1 MKNNPIIQK
10 IKSREEAAACVK
22 QWQNEGEKVG
32 FTSGSFD
39 LLHLGH
45 IEYLEEASRHC
56 DRLVVA
62 INSDLSVRAYKGPKR
77 PICDE
82 RSRLHVIASLSSVDL
97 VFLFDET
104 NNNTNVK
111 VLRPDLYIKAG
122 DYNKSRMTSAGVVES
137 QGGKVLIVPFAT
149 GYSSSGIIEK
159 ILEVYGDEQPKSAP
173 ELHYER
179 APAIFIDRDG
189 TINEEFDYIDD
200 PKLFELIPG
209 AMEAIHSLGSAGYRI
224 VIVTNQPGIGFGYYS
239 KQDFFRVN
247 KKMLEAA
254 SAAGVVV
261 HKIYYCPHTK
271 AENCNCRKPLP
282 HFANR
287 AKEELNIDL
296 SRSFMIGDRGGDIMF
311 GKNSGMRTVLV
322 RTGAGSDTESS
333 DVKPDYVV
341 DNIKEA
347 ARLILS
353 LSPSRDALY

>member
-1 MKNNPIIQK
+1 MKNSPLIQK
-10 IKSREEAAACVK
+10 IKSREEASACVK
-22 QWQNEGEKVG
+22 QWQNKGEKVG

-45 IEYLEEASRHC
+45 VEYLEEASRHC

-62 INSDLSVRAYKGPKR
+62 INSDASVRAYKGPKR

-122 DYNKSRMTSAGVVES
+122 DYTKSRMTSADIVES

-149 GYSSSGIIEK
+149 GYSSSGIIER

-173 ELHYER
+173 KLHYKK

-200 PKLFELIPG
+200 PKLFKLIPG
-209 AMEAIHSLGSAGYRI
+209 AMEAIYSLESAGYRI

-254 SAAGVVV
+254 SA
-261 HKIYYCPHTK
+261 
-271 AENCNCRKPLP
+271 
-282 HFANR
+282 
-287 AKEELNIDL
+287 
-296 SRSFMIGDRGGDIMF
+296 
-311 GKNSGMRTVLV
+311 
-322 RTGAGSDTESS
+322 
-333 DVKPDYVV
+333 
-341 DNIKEA
+341 
-347 ARLILS
+347 
-353 LSPSRDALY
+353 